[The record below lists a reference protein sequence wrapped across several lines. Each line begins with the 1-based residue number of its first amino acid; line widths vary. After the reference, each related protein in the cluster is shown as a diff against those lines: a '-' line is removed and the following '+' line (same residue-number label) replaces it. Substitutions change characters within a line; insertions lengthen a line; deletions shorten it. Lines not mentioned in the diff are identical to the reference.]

1 MSASVK
7 FPTDNGAMDSDDSEA
22 TYYSN
27 DVAESMESTDD
38 CYETANILG
47 KKFHL
52 PKELCENKNIF
63 DELFSMSA
71 WNVLNKEDKNKLFD
85 LLPVLPDN
93 KNSDEEKLKTINLL
107 FQNKLTRFGQTPL
120 SKLFSDL
127 QEGHY
132 RPDIAHYRKLIFKA
146 ERRERKVH
154 ECERISRLAKNL
166 VLSRQKLL
174 PGSISKLKNCKTKYP
189 KLFAVIKPNNKRY
202 LDELRK
208 IAKKA
213 QFELSDDERG
223 EEEDDKERVQN
234 VSIFRFKF

>member
-1 MSASVK
+1 MSTSVK
-7 FPTDNGAMDSDDSEA
+7 FSNESAMDSDDSEA
-22 TYYSN
+22 TYFSN
-27 DVAESMESTDD
+27 IAESMESSTDD

-85 LLPVLPDN
+85 LLPALPDDD
-93 KNSDEEKLKTINLL
+93 NSEEEKLKTINLL
-107 FQNKLTRFGQTPL
+107 FQNKLSRFGQTPL

-127 QEGHY
+127 QEGYY

-146 ERRERKVH
+146 EKRERKVH

-166 VLSRQKLL
+166 VLSRKKLL
-174 PGSISKLKNCKTKYP
+174 PGSISKSKNCKTKFP
-189 KLFAVIKPNNKRY
+189 KLFAAIKPNNKRY

-208 IAKKA
+208 IANSI
-213 QFELSDDERG
+213 QFDLSDE
-223 EEEDDKERVQN
+223 EQEEDEDKESVRK
-234 VSIFRFKF
+234 VSIFMSKTM